1 MIEMN
6 NKLKKEIW
14 SINTKGTS
22 GPNANTDIAFG
33 ITEDGKSALRIDD
46 KILTGEG
53 GTVPTITLDQ
63 SQIISFEETTI
74 VVQLTAEQVD
84 IFESNAPMINF
95 DIIEGV
101 VTLFATGNPSNR
113 SSVLVPASNNT
124 SGYMFA
130 RVDDDDKCYIDSLS
144 IGA

>member
-22 GPNANTDIAFG
+22 GPNAKTDIAFG

-53 GTVPTITLDQ
+53 GSIPTITIDD
-63 SQIISFEETTI
+63 SQFIADYI
-74 VVQLTAEQVD
+74 QLTAEQAD
-84 IFESNAPMINF
+84 IFKSNAPMIKMNGGYSIF
-95 DIIEGV
+95 IF
-101 VTLFATGNPSNR
+101 FATDDPSKR
-113 SSVLVPASNNT
+113 STVVMPSGDHTSRYIFAS
-124 SGYMFA
+124 
-130 RVDDDDKCYIDSLS
+130 VDDDDKCYTDMLLI
-144 IGA
+144 ATQQAT